1 MAEAAPEGTTRRSQA
16 TAARLAAVQAL
27 YQVAMGAATVDQ
39 ALAGASRGGAGAE
52 LDEEQRLVADPL
64 VMAEIVRGT
73 VERVAAIDEMIAAT
87 LGPKWR
93 LERIE
98 MILRAILRA
107 GVFELLARPK
117 APARVVINE
126 YVDIAHAFFDASE
139 AGLVNAV
146 LDRLAKT
153 LRAAEFTTGPDA
165 TRA

>member
-1 MAEAAPEGTTRRSQA
+1 MAEAAPDGPSRRSQA

-39 ALAGASRGGAGAE
+39 ALAGASRGGAGAA
-52 LDEEQRLVADPL
+52 LDEDQRLIADPF
-64 VMAEIVRGT
+64 VMADVVRGT
-73 VERVAAIDEMIAAT
+73 MERCAQIDEMIAAT

-93 LERIE
+93 LDRVE

-117 APARVVINE
+117 APARVIINE
-126 YVDIAHAFFDASE
+126 YVDIAHAYFEASE

-153 LRAAEFTTGPDA
+153 LRADEFATGAPGA
-165 TRA
+165 

>member
-1 MAEAAPEGTTRRSQA
+1 MAKTPDAPSRRSQA

-39 ALAGASRGGAGAE
+39 SLAAVTRDGPGAA
-52 LDEEQRLVADPL
+52 LDEDQRLVADPF
-64 VMAEIVRGT
+64 VMADVVRGAT
-73 VERVAAIDEMIAAT
+73 ERGAEIDDMIAAS

-93 LERIE
+93 LDRIE
-98 MILRAILRA
+98 LILRAILRA
-107 GVFELLARPK
+107 GVYELLARPK

-153 LRAAEFTTGPDA
+153 LRAPEFA
-165 TRA
+165 TDTPGA